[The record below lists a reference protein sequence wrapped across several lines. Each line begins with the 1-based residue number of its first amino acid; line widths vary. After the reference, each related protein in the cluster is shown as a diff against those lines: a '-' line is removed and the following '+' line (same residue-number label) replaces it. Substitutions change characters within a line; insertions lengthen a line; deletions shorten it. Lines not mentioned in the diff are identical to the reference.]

1 MSLHSV
7 MVSTCPFHGHSRGS
21 NPLGDANSEIRK
33 LTQVV
38 YESGLLNRRTLIG
51 SVGSNPTASSIYG

>member
-21 NPLGDANSEIRK
+21 NPLGDANSGISLMVKWEFSK
-33 LTQVV
+33 L
-38 YESGLLNRRTLIG
+38 
-51 SVGSNPTASSIYG
+51 